1 VQKLVIGIAIAAA
14 VAAGL
19 YWATLAHVGVECEV
33 CIRFEG
39 REQCAT
45 AAGADEAAALQAATM
60 TACGPISDG
69 VTGGIQCDAT
79 PPVSQR
85 CTAR

>member
-1 VQKLVIGIAIAAA
+1 
-14 VAAGL
+14 
-19 YWATLAHVGVECEV
+19 
-33 CIRFEG
+33 
-39 REQCAT
+39 
-45 AAGADEAAALQAATM
+45 M

>member
-1 VQKLVIGIAIAAA
+1 MRKLVLGIAIAAG
-14 VAAGL
+14 VFGVL
-19 YWATLAHVGVECEV
+19 WWATLAHVGVECEV
-33 CIRFEG
+33 CIRFQG

-45 AAGADEAAALQAATM
+45 AAGADEAAALHAATM

-79 PPVSQR
+79 PPLSQR